1 MTQLFHRWK
10 QTIDSVD
17 HSTHLTHLTHLVGP
31 RCALK
36 IDGGS
41 LIAHRACGTTYAAHS
56 IELKVVALRAKIVTA
71 HGITGIGGIT

>member
-17 HSTHLTHLTHLVGP
+17 HSTHLTHLVGP

-56 IELKVVALRAKIVTA
+56 IELKVVALRAKIVTE
-71 HGITGIGGIT
+71 HGVGGIT